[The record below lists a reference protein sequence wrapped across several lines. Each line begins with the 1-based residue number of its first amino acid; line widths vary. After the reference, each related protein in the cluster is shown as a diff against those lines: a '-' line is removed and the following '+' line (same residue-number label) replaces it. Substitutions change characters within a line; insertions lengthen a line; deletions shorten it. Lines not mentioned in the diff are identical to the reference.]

1 MYKVFFNQ
9 KPIILSTQI
18 IKNDDSCPLFY
29 IKFSVADK
37 IISALK
43 KKSINSVVLYHPKKE
58 KLEMHFNKL
67 FPIVEAAGGLVIN
80 ELNQYLFIYRNKKWD
95 LPKGR
100 MRKNEMII
108 DAAVREVEEETSVRD
123 LIVKKQLPITYHVF
137 KRNRKYKL
145 KKTYWYLME
154 TSYNGQLV
162 PQLNEGIEKAVWKN
176 KNEIDLLIK
185 SAYKNIEVLLN
196 QTL

>member
-43 KKSINSVVLYHPKKE
+43 KKSISSVVLYHPKKE

-123 LIVKKQLPITYHVF
+123 LIVKKQLPITYHIF

>member
-43 KKSINSVVLYHPKKE
+43 KKSISSVVLYHPKKE

-123 LIVKKQLPITYHVF
+123 LIVKKQLPITYHIF

-185 SAYKNIEVLLN
+185 NAYKNIEVLLN

>member
-43 KKSINSVVLYHPKKE
+43 KKSISSVVLYHPKKE

-108 DAAVREVEEETSVRD
+108 DAAVREVEEETSARD
-123 LIVKKQLPITYHVF
+123 LIVKKQLPITYHIF

>member
-43 KKSINSVVLYHPKKE
+43 KKSISSVVLYHPKKE

-123 LIVKKQLPITYHVF
+123 LIVKKQLPITYHIF

-176 KNEIDLLIK
+176 KNEIDLIIK
-185 SAYKNIEVLLN
+185 NAYKNIEVLLN
-196 QTL
+196 QIL

>member
-43 KKSINSVVLYHPKKE
+43 KKSINSVILYHPKKE

-123 LIVKKQLPITYHVF
+123 LIVKKQLPITYHIF

>member
-18 IKNDDSCPLFY
+18 IKNDDNCPLFY

-43 KKSINSVVLYHPKKE
+43 KKSISSVVLYHPKKE

-123 LIVKKQLPITYHVF
+123 LIVKKQLPITYHIF

>member
-43 KKSINSVVLYHPKKE
+43 KKSISSVVLYHPKKE

-80 ELNQYLFIYRNKKWD
+80 KLNQYLFIYRNKKWD

-123 LIVKKQLPITYHVF
+123 LIVKKQLPITYHIF

>member
-43 KKSINSVVLYHPKKE
+43 KKSISSVVLYHPKKE

-123 LIVKKQLPITYHVF
+123 LIVKKQLPITYHIF

-162 PQLNEGIEKAVWKN
+162 PQLTEGIEKAVWKN

-185 SAYKNIEVLLN
+185 NAYKNIEVLLN
-196 QTL
+196 QIL

>member
-37 IISALK
+37 IIFALK
-43 KKSINSVVLYHPKKE
+43 KKSISSVVLYHPKKE

-67 FPIVEAAGGLVIN
+67 FSIVEAAGGLVIN
-80 ELNQYLFIYRNKKWD
+80 KLNQYLFIYRNKKWD

-123 LIVKKQLPITYHVF
+123 LIVKKQLPITYHIF
-137 KRNRKYKL
+137 KRNHKYKL

-154 TSYNGQLV
+154 TSYDGQLV
-162 PQLNEGIEKAVWKN
+162 PQLNEGIEKVVWKN
-176 KNEIDLLIK
+176 KNEIDLLMK
-185 SAYKNIEVLLN
+185 NAYKNIEVLLN
-196 QTL
+196 QIL

>member
-43 KKSINSVVLYHPKKE
+43 KKSISSVVLYHPKKE

-108 DAAVREVEEETSVRD
+108 DAAVREVEEETSVRN
-123 LIVKKQLPITYHVF
+123 LIVKKQLPITYHIF

-154 TSYNGQLV
+154 TSFNGQLV

>member
-43 KKSINSVVLYHPKKE
+43 KKSISSVVLYHPKKE

-123 LIVKKQLPITYHVF
+123 LIVKKQLPITYHIF

-185 SAYKNIEVLLN
+185 SAYKNIEFLLN

>member
-43 KKSINSVVLYHPKKE
+43 KKSISSVVLYHPKKE

-80 ELNQYLFIYRNKKWD
+80 ELNQFLFIYRNKKWD

-123 LIVKKQLPITYHVF
+123 LIVKKQLPITYHIF

>member
-123 LIVKKQLPITYHVF
+123 LIVKKQLPITYHIF
-137 KRNRKYKL
+137 KRNRNITISR
-145 KKTYWYLME
+145 KKIIFRYIQ
-154 TSYNGQLV
+154 NFQ
-162 PQLNEGIEKAVWKN
+162 
-176 KNEIDLLIK
+176 
-185 SAYKNIEVLLN
+185 NI
-196 QTL
+196 

>member
-43 KKSINSVVLYHPKKE
+43 KKSISSVVLYHPKKE

-185 SAYKNIEVLLN
+185 SAYKNIEFLLN

>member
-9 KPIILSTQI
+9 KPLILTTEI

-123 LIVKKQLPITYHVF
+123 LIVKKQLPITYHIF

>member
-43 KKSINSVVLYHPKKE
+43 KKSISRVVLYHPKKE

>member
-43 KKSINSVVLYHPKKE
+43 KKSISSVVLYHPKKE
-58 KLEMHFNKL
+58 KFEMHFNKL

-80 ELNQYLFIYRNKKWD
+80 KLNQYLFIYRNKKWD

-123 LIVKKQLPITYHVF
+123 LIVKKQLPITYHIF

>member
-43 KKSINSVVLYHPKKE
+43 KKSISSVVLYHPKKE

-123 LIVKKQLPITYHVF
+123 LIVKKQLPITYHIF

-176 KNEIDLLIK
+176 KNEIDLIVK
-185 SAYKNIEVLLN
+185 NAYKNIEVLLN
-196 QTL
+196 QIL

>member
-43 KKSINSVVLYHPKKE
+43 KKSISSVVLYHPKKE

-67 FPIVEAAGGLVIN
+67 FSIVEAAGGLVIN

-108 DAAVREVEEETSVRD
+108 DAAVREVGEETSVRD
-123 LIVKKQLPITYHVF
+123 LIVKKQLPITYHIF
-137 KRNRKYKL
+137 KRNHKYKL

-162 PQLNEGIEKAVWKN
+162 PQLNEGIEKVVWKN
-176 KNEIDLLIK
+176 KNEIDLLMK
-185 SAYKNIEVLLN
+185 NAYKNIEVLLN
-196 QTL
+196 QIL

>member
-43 KKSINSVVLYHPKKE
+43 KKSISSVVLYHPKKE

-108 DAAVREVEEETSVRD
+108 NAAVREVEEETSVRD
-123 LIVKKQLPITYHVF
+123 LIVKKQLPITYHIF

>member
-43 KKSINSVVLYHPKKE
+43 KKSISSVVLYHPKKE

-67 FPIVEAAGGLVIN
+67 FSIVEAAGGLVIN

-123 LIVKKQLPITYHVF
+123 LIVKKQLPITYHIF

-185 SAYKNIEVLLN
+185 NAYKNIEVLLN

>member
-1 MYKVFFNQ
+1 MYKVFFIQ
-9 KPIILSTQI
+9 KPIIFSTEI

-29 IKFSVADK
+29 IKFSIAEK

-43 KKSINSVVLYHPKKE
+43 KKSISSVVLYHPKNE

-123 LIVKKQLPITYHVF
+123 LIVKKQLPITYHIF

-145 KKTYWYLME
+145 KKTYWYLMK

-162 PQLNEGIEKAVWKN
+162 PQLTEGIEKAVWKN
-176 KNEIDLLIK
+176 KNEIDLLVK
-185 SAYKNIEVLLN
+185 NAYKNIEVLLN
-196 QTL
+196 QIL

>member
-123 LIVKKQLPITYHVF
+123 LIVKKQLPITYHIF

>member
-43 KKSINSVVLYHPKKE
+43 KKSISSVVLYHPKKE

-123 LIVKKQLPITYHVF
+123 LIVKKQLPITYHIF

-145 KKTYWYLME
+145 KKTYWYLMK

>member
-9 KPIILSTQI
+9 KPLILSTQI
-18 IKNDDSCPLFY
+18 IKNDDNCPLFY

-43 KKSINSVVLYHPKKE
+43 KKSISSVVLYHPKKE

-123 LIVKKQLPITYHVF
+123 LIVKKQLPITYHIF

-176 KNEIDLLIK
+176 KNEIDLIIK
-185 SAYKNIEVLLN
+185 NAYKNIEVLLN

>member
-43 KKSINSVVLYHPKKE
+43 KKSISSVVLYHSKKE

-123 LIVKKQLPITYHVF
+123 LIVKKQLPITYHIF

-185 SAYKNIEVLLN
+185 SAYKNIEFLLN

>member
-43 KKSINSVVLYHPKKE
+43 KKSISSVVLYHPKKE

-123 LIVKKQLPITYHVF
+123 LIVKKQLPITYHIF

-176 KNEIDLLIK
+176 KNEIDLLVK